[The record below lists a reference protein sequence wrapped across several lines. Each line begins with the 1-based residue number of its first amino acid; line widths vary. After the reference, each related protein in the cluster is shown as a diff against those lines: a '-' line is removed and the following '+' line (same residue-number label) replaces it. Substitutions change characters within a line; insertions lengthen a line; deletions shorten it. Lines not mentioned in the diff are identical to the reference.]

1 MNMGGREHKRSVYS
15 RGDLGHH
22 LRLADAELRQRR
34 SSACLQSCRLLE
46 LVLGD
51 HHTTIQSSSLL
62 LSHQTS
68 QIIAGSKQTHTS
80 SVFTFNVFPGLCF
93 PPPEEW
99 HLVSPVHLE
108 GGDSDIPSTLVHGP
122 AWCHTRASG
131 SGCTDPANVKYF

>member
-15 RGDLGHH
+15 RDDLGHH

-62 LSHQTS
+62 LSYQTS
-68 QIIAGSKQTHTS
+68 QVIAGSKLTGTHQFS
-80 SVFTFNVFPGLCF
+80 VHVQRVSRSVFSSSQRV
-93 PPPEEW
+93 
-99 HLVSPVHLE
+99 
-108 GGDSDIPSTLVHGP
+108 
-122 AWCHTRASG
+122 ASCQ
-131 SGCTDPANVKYF
+131 SCSS